1 MDLQAGG
8 WLDASIDVIA
18 LGSLVETSYLELWEE
33 LTAEESVDASEYWRV
48 SDRIDRLNQLGF
60 DVGELKITRDDSKHT
75 VRIRPVV
82 VDPGHYRAELLSLT
96 GLSVE
101 EHQAQ
106 RLLSSIQAYQ
116 AVECGPH
123 VGLTQAAHLWMTGEY
138 EPTIDAIPEEM
149 MGKLEPAQIFHEIT
163 DHRWFLSEER
173 SEAVSLPEATASYL
187 ANVLPARRDEAR
199 LLRTAA
205 NSEAD

>member
-1 MDLQAGG
+1 
-8 WLDASIDVIA
+8 
-18 LGSLVETSYLELWEE
+18 
-33 LTAEESVDASEYWRV
+33 
-48 SDRIDRLNQLGF
+48 
-60 DVGELKITRDDSKHT
+60 
-75 VRIRPVV
+75 
-82 VDPGHYRAELLSLT
+82 
-96 GLSVE
+96 
-101 EHQAQ
+101 
-106 RLLSSIQAYQ
+106 
-116 AVECGPH
+116 
-123 VGLTQAAHLWMTGEY
+123 MTGEY